1 MIFRKHIK
9 DTSKGISIGLNY
21 SYRAIKI
28 GKQFVIYRMSD
39 GRMVEK
45 MPYEKVDA
53 INEDNMIKRLYEIN
67 NLEKK
72 VDKEIIKEMDSEN

>member
-1 MIFRKHIK
+1 MK

-21 SYRAIKI
+21 PYRAIKI

-39 GRMVEK
+39 GKIIEK
-45 MPYEKVDA
+45 ISYNKVDML
-53 INEDNMIKRLYEIN
+53 NEDNMIKRLYEIN

-72 VDKEIIKEMDSEN
+72 VDKEIIGEIDSEN